1 MKDKRE
7 EVLTIMLNKQL
18 EKYNLTI
25 EDVKKMTNW
34 FQKYTMTNDEFEEW
48 KYFCITTMRR
58 ELKFS
63 KKQAEKELN
72 SINLNWGLRIK
83 D

>member
-25 EDVKKMTNW
+25 EDVKKMSNW

>member
-25 EDVKKMTNW
+25 EDVKKMSNW

-58 ELKFS
+58 ELNFS
-63 KKQAEKELN
+63 K
-72 SINLNWGLRIK
+72 
-83 D
+83 